1 MKGNFL
7 AIVLVAT
14 GIFFL
19 LNNLGLIDVSLWG
32 LLRTW
37 WPAILIAVG
46 VALFFVPDTKGRR
59 CWRARLPPCATARWG
74 AATCGCRACAWAP

>member
-37 WPAILIAVG
+37 WPLILIAAG
-46 VALFFVPDTKGRR
+46 VALFLTPERIGRK
-59 CWRARLPPCATARWG
+59 
-74 AATCGCRACAWAP
+74 

>member
-19 LNNLGLIDVSLWG
+19 LNNLGLIDVRLWG
-32 LLRTW
+32 VLRSW
-37 WPAILIAVG
+37 WPAFLIAVG

-59 CWRARLPPCATARWG
+59 
-74 AATCGCRACAWAP
+74 

>member
-37 WPAILIAVG
+37 WPAILIEVG

-59 CWRARLPPCATARWG
+59 
-74 AATCGCRACAWAP
+74 

>member
-19 LNNLGLIDVSLWG
+19 LNNLGLIDVSLWE
-32 LLRTW
+32 LVRTW

-59 CWRARLPPCATARWG
+59 
-74 AATCGCRACAWAP
+74 

>member
-19 LNNLGLIDVSLWG
+19 LNNLGRIDVSLWG

-59 CWRARLPPCATARWG
+59 
-74 AATCGCRACAWAP
+74 

>member
-37 WPAILIAVG
+37 WPVIPIAVG
-46 VALFFVPDTKGRR
+46 VALFFVPDTKNKR
-59 CWRARLPPCATARWG
+59 
-74 AATCGCRACAWAP
+74 

>member
-19 LNNLGLIDVSLWG
+19 LNNVGLIDVSLWE
-32 LLRTW
+32 LVRTW

-46 VALFFVPDTKGRR
+46 VALFFVPDTKSRR
-59 CWRARLPPCATARWG
+59 
-74 AATCGCRACAWAP
+74 